1 MTPPYPAYEE
11 RPSDSP
17 FIHNFGW
24 GITDGEGTA
33 PLHADSQWYLLFR
46 RQNGETRIMLGG
58 PVTKTW
64 FLPYSAGG
72 EWFGIRFS
80 TGTFLPHLPAAPLVN
95 NFIVLPQAS
104 RKHFWLN
111 GCAWEIPTLE
121 NAETFVRHLLRE
133 DMLIRDPLLD
143 SVLLDQPQEMS
154 FSTVRRRFLRAAGV
168 TPGVLHQ
175 VQRARKASALLL
187 QGFSIL
193 DTIDEAGYFDQPHL
207 TRSLKYYMGY
217 TPAQLVRVY
226 QPYLAGLG
234 YSALEPGKIPA

>member
-1 MTPPYPAYEE
+1 MTAPYPPYEE

-17 FIHNFGW
+17 FVQSFGC
-24 GITDGEGTA
+24 GMTESDGEA
-33 PLHADSQWYLLFR
+33 PLHADSQWYMLFT
-46 RQNGETRIMLGG
+46 RQDGETRIMLGG

-64 FLPYSAGG
+64 FLPYTAGG
-72 EWFGIRFS
+72 EWFGVRFS
-80 TGTFLPHLPAAPLVN
+80 TGTFMPHLPAAPLVN
-95 NFIVLPQAS
+95 NFIVLPGAS
-104 RKHFWLN
+104 RNRFWLN
-111 GCAWEIPTLE
+111 GCTWEIPTLE
-121 NAETFVRHLLRE
+121 NAETFVSRLVRE

-143 SVLLDQPQEMS
+143 SVLLDQPQDMS

-168 TPGVLHQ
+168 TPGMLHQ
-175 VQRARKASALLL
+175 VQRARKAAALLL
-187 QGFSIL
+187 QGASIL
-193 DTIDEAGYFDQPHL
+193 DTVYRADYFDQPHL